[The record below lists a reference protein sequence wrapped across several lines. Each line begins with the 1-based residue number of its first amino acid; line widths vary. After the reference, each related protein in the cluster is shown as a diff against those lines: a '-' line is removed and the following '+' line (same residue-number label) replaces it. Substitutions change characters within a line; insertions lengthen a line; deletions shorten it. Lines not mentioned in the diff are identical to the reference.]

1 MGLPRRL
8 VVIIVSFRGVVVS
21 HGHGRLLLGRGDMV
35 RPLLLYGGDGML
47 GWGQGRGGMEGTYLM
62 TTTTII
68 VVVRCRCRS
77 FSGGC
82 QTLLIATSPL
92 ATWPLLPM

>member
-1 MGLPRRL
+1 MGLARRL
-8 VVIIVSFRGVVVS
+8 VVIVVLSHHVVVS
-21 HGHGRLLLGRGDMV
+21 HGRRRLLLGSGDV
-35 RPLLLYGGDGML
+35 ARPLLYGGDGML

-82 QTLLIATSPL
+82 QTLLIATSPTV
-92 ATWPLLPM
+92 TWPLLPV

>member
-8 VVIIVSFRGVVVS
+8 VVIVVLSHRVVVS
-21 HGHGRLLLGRGDMV
+21 GCRRLLLGSGDV
-35 RPLLLYGGDGML
+35 ARPLLYGGDRML

-68 VVVRCRCRS
+68 VIVGRSQVVVKRC
-77 FSGGC
+77 
-82 QTLLIATSPL
+82 
-92 ATWPLLPM
+92 

>member
-8 VVIIVSFRGVVVS
+8 VVIVVLSHHVVVS
-21 HGHGRLLLGRGDMV
+21 GRRWLLLGSGDV
-35 RPLLLYGGDGML
+35 ARPLLYGGDGML

-62 TTTTII
+62 TMMTII
-68 VVVRCRCRS
+68 VVVHCHCRS

-92 ATWPLLPM
+92 ATWQLLPV

>member
-8 VVIIVSFRGVVVS
+8 VVIVVLPHCVVVS
-21 HGHGRLLLGRGDMV
+21 HGRRRLLLGSGDV
-35 RPLLLYGGDGML
+35 ARPLLYGGDGML

-68 VVVRCRCRS
+68 VVVRCRCRP

-92 ATWPLLPM
+92 ATWPLLPV

>member
-8 VVIIVSFRGVVVS
+8 VVIAVLSHRVVVS
-21 HGHGRLLLGRGDMV
+21 GRRRLLLGSGDV
-35 RPLLLYGGDGML
+35 ARPLLYGGDGML

-82 QTLLIATSPL
+82 QTLLIAMSPTV
-92 ATWPLLPM
+92 TWPLLPM